1 MKAREK
7 TQNKTA
13 DIRLAATIALVGN
26 AVLAA
31 LKIYAGLASGSSAL
45 FGDGVD
51 SSADVLISV
60 VTLAIVRVISKPADA
75 GHPWGHGRAETVMT
89 AFMSFA
95 LFFMG
100 AQVIAG
106 AVSSLI
112 SGPQDAAPP
121 FFAVAVTLASIAGK
135 IMLAGCQYALGK
147 RAGSAMLM
155 ANAKNM
161 AGDVL
166 ISLGVLLGLWVSGAT
181 GTSYA
186 DTVIAGII
194 GCWIIRTAV
203 GIFLE
208 ANLELMDGSRDTQ
221 PYRVVIDAVNAVE
234 GASNPHRARM
244 RRVAG
249 FWDIDFD
256 IDVDPE
262 CTVTQAHDLACKV
275 EDEIKRRLDNVF
287 DIMIHVEPGGEHA
300 NESFGLT
307 EEMIGED
314 NQIYNKQTGGKP

>member
-1 MKAREK
+1 MK
-7 TQNKTA
+7 TTDKTA
-13 DIRLAATIALVGN
+13 DVRLAAIIAMTGN
-26 AVLAA
+26 AILAA

-51 SSADVLISV
+51 SSADVLIGI
-60 VTLAIVRVISKPADA
+60 VTLAVVRVISKPADE

-106 AVSSLI
+106 AVSDLI
-112 SGPQDAAPP
+112 SGPDN
-121 FFAVAVTLASIAGK
+121 AVPSALAVVITLVSIAGK
-135 IMLAGCQYALGK
+135 IALAGCQYMLGK
-147 RAGSAMLM
+147 RAGSAMIK

-161 AGDVL
+161 AGDVA
-166 ISLGVLLGLWVSGAT
+166 ISLGVLAGLWISSAT
-181 GTSYA
+181 GSAHA
-186 DTVIAGII
+186 DTIIAGLI
-194 GCWIIRTAV
+194 GCWIIKTAV

-208 ANLELMDGSRDTQ
+208 ANLELMDGNRDTQ
-221 PYRVVIDAVNAVE
+221 PYRVVIEAVNAVE

-256 IDVDPE
+256 IDVDPG
-262 CTVTQAHDLACKV
+262 CTVTQAHDLACMV
-275 EDEIKRRLDNVF
+275 EEEIKRRLENVF

-307 EEMIGED
+307 EEMIRHKFLDE
-314 NQIYNKQTGGKP
+314 

>member
-1 MKAREK
+1 MTNSSI
-7 TQNKTA
+7 TQDKTA
-13 DIRLAATIALVGN
+13 DVRLAAIIALAGN
-26 AVLAA
+26 ALLAA
-31 LKIYAGLASGSSAL
+31 LKIYAGLASGSTAL

-51 SSADVLISV
+51 SSADVLISI
-60 VTLAIVRVISKPADA
+60 VTLAVVRVISKPADA

-106 AVSSLI
+106 AVSELV
-112 SGPQDAAPP
+112 SGPGSAAPP
-121 FFAVAVTLASIAGK
+121 FFAVVITLVSIAGK
-135 IMLAGCQYALGK
+135 TLLACCQYILGR
-147 RAGSAMLM
+147 RAGSAMIK

-166 ISLGVLLGLWVSGAT
+166 ISLGVLAGLWISRIT
-181 GTSYA
+181 GSSYA
-186 DTVIAGII
+186 DAVIAGLI

-262 CTVTQAHDLACKV
+262 GTVTQAHDLASQV
-275 EDEIKRRLDNVF
+275 EEEIKRRLENVF

-300 NESFGLT
+300 DESFGLT
-307 EEMIGED
+307 EEMIQPITHED
-314 NQIYNKQTGGKP
+314 

>member
-1 MKAREK
+1 MK
-7 TQNKTA
+7 TTDKTA
-13 DIRLAATIALVGN
+13 DVRLAAIIAMIGT
-26 AVLAA
+26 AILAA

-45 FGDGVD
+45 FSDGVD
-51 SSADVLISV
+51 SCADVLISI
-60 VTLAIVRVISKPADA
+60 VTLAVVRVISKPADA

-100 AQVIAG
+100 AQVIIG
-106 AVSSLI
+106 AVSDLI
-112 SGPQDAAPP
+112 SEPDHAVPP
-121 FFAVAVTLASIAGK
+121 VFAVVITLVSIAGK
-135 IMLAGCQYALGK
+135 LLLALCQYILGK
-147 RAGSAMLM
+147 RAGSAMIK

-161 AGDVL
+161 AGDVV
-166 ISLGVLLGLWVSGAT
+166 ISLGVLLGLWISSAT
-181 GTSYA
+181 GSAHA
-186 DTVIAGII
+186 DTVIAGLI
-194 GCWIIRTAV
+194 GCWIIKTAV

-234 GASNPHRARM
+234 GACNPHRARM

-262 CTVTQAHDLACKV
+262 CSVTQAHDVACRV
-275 EDEIKRRLDNVF
+275 EEEIKNRLENVF

-307 EEMIGED
+307 EEMIRPSKMDE
-314 NQIYNKQTGGKP
+314 

>member
-1 MKAREK
+1 
-7 TQNKTA
+7 
-13 DIRLAATIALVGN
+13 
-26 AVLAA
+26 
-31 LKIYAGLASGSSAL
+31 
-45 FGDGVD
+45 
-51 SSADVLISV
+51 
-60 VTLAIVRVISKPADA
+60 
-75 GHPWGHGRAETVMT
+75 MT

-106 AVSSLI
+106 AVSGLV
-112 SGPQDAAPP
+112 SGEAQNTAPP
-121 FFAVAVTLASIAGK
+121 FFAVIVTLVSIAGK
-135 IMLAGCQYALGK
+135 ILLAGCQYALGR
-147 RAGSAMLM
+147 RAGSAMIK

-166 ISLGVLLGLWVSGAT
+166 ISLGVLIGLWISSVA
-181 GTSYA
+181 GTNHA
-186 DTVIAGII
+186 DTIIAGLI
-194 GCWIIRTAV
+194 GCWIIRTAA

-256 IDVDPE
+256 IDVDPG
-262 CTVTQAHDLACKV
+262 CTVTQAHDLASQV
-275 EDEIKRRLDNVF
+275 EEEIKRRLENVF

-307 EEMIGED
+307 EDMI
-314 NQIYNKQTGGKP
+314 QNKNTGGKS

>member
-1 MKAREK
+1 MKMK
-7 TQNKTA
+7 TTDKTA
-13 DIRLAATIALVGN
+13 YVRLAATIALCGN
-26 AVLAA
+26 ALLAA

-51 SSADVLISV
+51 SSADVLISI
-60 VTLAIVRVISKPADA
+60 VTLAVVRVISKPADA

-100 AQVIAG
+100 AQVIVNAASG
-106 AVSSLI
+106 LI
-112 SGPQDAAPP
+112 SGEAQKAAPP
-121 FFAVAVTLASIAGK
+121 FFAVAVTLVSIAGK
-135 IMLAGCQYALGK
+135 ILLACCQYALGK
-147 RAGSAMLM
+147 RAGSAMIK

-166 ISLGVLLGLWVSGAT
+166 ISLGVLIGLWISSAT
-181 GTSYA
+181 GSALA
-186 DTVIAGII
+186 DTVIAGLI
-194 GCWIIRTAV
+194 GCWIIKTAA

-221 PYRVVIDAVNAVE
+221 PYRVVIDAVNAVD

-244 RRVAG
+244 RSVAG

-262 CTVTQAHDLACKV
+262 CTVTQAHDLASQV
-275 EDEIKRRLDNVF
+275 EEEIKRRLDNVF

-307 EEMIGED
+307 EEMIQD
-314 NQIYNKQTGGKP
+314 D